1 MALWNRALA
10 LLDRISTPHS
20 AHAHCDIPCGIYD
33 PRTAQIAA
41 QTVTTL
47 TQKMV
52 DLTPPSPDAEQGVVD
67 AYVNTMARYIL
78 VKEEHAEKVKKEVQ
92 ILWSDYFKPPHVE
105 KWPNLH
111 DYCWN
116 TLKQASVCKQN
127 VDLEGSK
134 KLQDMVDQI
143 AAWFWES
150 KSAPD
155 VERRVQEGRPIV

>member
-10 LLDRISTPHS
+10 LLDRIDAPRT

-33 PRTAQIAA
+33 PRSAQIAA

-47 TQKMV
+47 TQKML
-52 DLTPPSPDAEQGVVD
+52 DLTSPGPDADPETRK
-67 AYVNTMARYIL
+67 AYGNTMARYIV
-78 VKEEHAEKVKKEVQ
+78 VKEEHAEKVKKEIQ

-105 KWPNLH
+105 KYPNLH
-111 DYCWN
+111 EFCWN
-116 TLKQASVCKQN
+116 TLKQASACKQN

-150 KSAPD
+150 KNAPD
-155 VERRVQEGRPIV
+155 VDRRVQEGRPIV

>member
-10 LLDRISTPHS
+10 LLDRLNAPRD

-41 QTVTTL
+41 QTVATL
-47 TQKMV
+47 TQKML
-52 DLTPPSPDAEQGVVD
+52 DLQPPPHNGDQAAWD
-67 AYVNTMARYIL
+67 AYDNTMARYIV
-78 VKEEHAEKVKKEVQ
+78 VKEEHAEKVKEEVQ

-111 DYCWN
+111 DFCWN
-116 TLKQASVCKQN
+116 TLKQASVTKQN
-127 VDLEGSK
+127 VDLEAAK

-150 KSAPD
+150 KNAPD
-155 VERRVQEGRPIV
+155 VQRRVQEGRPIV

>member
-10 LLDRISTPHS
+10 LLDRINAPRT

-47 TQKMV
+47 TQKML
-52 DLTPPSPDAEQGVVD
+52 DLPQPAHDGDQAAWD
-67 AYVNTMARYIL
+67 AYDNTMARYIM

-116 TLKQASVCKQN
+116 TLKQASFCKQN
-127 VDLEGSK
+127 VDLEASK

-143 AAWFWES
+143 ATWFWES
-150 KSAPD
+150 KNAPD
-155 VERRVQEGRPIV
+155 VARRVAEGRPML

>member
-10 LLDRISTPHS
+10 LLDRIDAPRT

-33 PRTAQIAA
+33 PRSAQIAA

-47 TQKMV
+47 TQKML
-52 DLTPPSPDAEQGVVD
+52 DLAPPGAGASQEVQD
-67 AYVNTMARYIL
+67 AYDNTMTRYIF
-78 VKEEHAEKVKKEVQ
+78 VKEEHAEKVKKEIQ

-105 KWPNLH
+105 KYPNLH
-111 DYCWN
+111 EVCWN
-116 TLKQASVCKQN
+116 TLKQASASKQN

-143 AAWFWES
+143 ATWFWET
-150 KSAPD
+150 KGAPD
-155 VERRVQEGRPIV
+155 VERRVKEGRPIV